1 MGLSPDTVSHIIYVF
16 GVSCAI
22 PCAFFLAGL
31 RIKNVCSTLFPAVP
45 IRAAF
50 VVFHLSFHDSVN
62 VNANFRKV
70 VENTD
75 DAIHHLNG
83 NSLRLC

>member
-1 MGLSPDTVSHIIYVF
+1 MGLSPDIVFYIIYVF

-22 PCAFFLAGL
+22 PCAFFLLGL

-50 VVFHLSFHDSVN
+50 VVFVL
-62 VNANFRKV
+62 
-70 VENTD
+70 
-75 DAIHHLNG
+75 L
-83 NSLRLC
+83 